1 MYCTVQTLISVSAVR
16 DYVPYSWLS
25 LVQVKREH
33 YAALAHHHSAAGL
46 LAHDLETLSARTKQ
60 ALQLLHRDT
69 DPRTQLDIS
78 EPHDNHERKLLGR
91 STSSNILKLG
101 DLQMMIGKYFLQK
114 SYVSLNKSDVIISS
128 FRT

>member
-91 STSSNILKLG
+91 PIAQTFEKIG
-101 DLQMMIGKYFLQK
+101 YLQIMSCEYFLQK
-114 SYVSLNKSDVIISS
+114 SYISLNKSDY
-128 FRT
+128 